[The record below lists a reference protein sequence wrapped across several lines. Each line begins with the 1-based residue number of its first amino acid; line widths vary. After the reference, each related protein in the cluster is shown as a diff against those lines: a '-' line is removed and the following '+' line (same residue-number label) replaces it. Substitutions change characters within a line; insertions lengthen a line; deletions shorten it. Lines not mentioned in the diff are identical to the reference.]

1 MSLPDVEL
9 LSDPSFAVC
18 VGNADTRSVN
28 GVLSLFE
35 SVIIENSVRTH
46 EPTDWKTVLR
56 CKLTWIL
63 DQLLSE
69 SQIGE
74 CK

>member
-1 MSLPDVEL
+1 MEVSMALRDESVT
-9 LSDPSFAVC
+9 DSFQS
-18 VGNADTRSVN
+18 GRQST
-28 GVLSLFE
+28 
-35 SVIIENSVRTH
+35 VIIENSVRTH
-46 EPTDWKTVLR
+46 EPSDWKTVLR
-56 CKLTWIL
+56 CFKLTWIL